1 MKSESKRRKFLFVG
15 ARIVMGTVLLLGG
28 VTPGLGLLTES
39 QFTPEALSFI
49 NSLQETGYLYYM
61 IKSLE
66 IVLGTMFLLNLFI
79 PLSAVIAAPLVINIL
94 FFELFLC
101 NSFLIAPILLIACE
115 TIVYLEHRKLFN
127 WLFKYQVHTHTN
139 DLDAPDMIILSDLKE
154 KDPKTYKNVVNS
166 QYYHNI

>member
-1 MKSESKRRKFLFVG
+1 MKNKKKFLFVG
-15 ARIVMGTVLLLGG
+15 ARILMGATLLLAG

-39 QFTPEALSFI
+39 QFTPEALAFI
-49 NSLQETGYLYYM
+49 NSLQDTGYLYYM
-61 IKSLE
+61 IKALE
-66 IVLGTMFLLNLFI
+66 IVLGTMFLLNLFV
-79 PLSAVIAAPLVINIL
+79 PLTAVITAPLVINIL

-101 NSFLIAPILLIACE
+101 NSYLIAPIILIACE
-115 TIVYLEHRKLFN
+115 FMVYREHRKLFN

-154 KDPKTYKNVVNS
+154 KDPKMYKSVVDS

>member
-1 MKSESKRRKFLFVG
+1 MKNKKKFLFVG
-15 ARIVMGTVLLLGG
+15 ARILMGATLLLAG

-49 NSLQETGYLYYM
+49 NSLQDTGYLYYM
-61 IKSLE
+61 IKALE
-66 IVLGTMFLLNLFI
+66 IVLGTMFLLNLFV
-79 PLSAVIAAPLVINIL
+79 PLTAVITAPLVINIL

-101 NSFLIAPILLIACE
+101 NSYLIAPIILIVCE
-115 TIVYLEHRKLFN
+115 FMVYREHRKLFN
-127 WLFKYQVHTHTN
+127 WLFKYQIHTHTN

-154 KDPKTYKNVVNS
+154 KDPKMYKSVVDS